1 MPHKANISMNGT
13 LYAWLTEVGRRM
25 GARSVPGTARSI
37 LNAVMRASQSA
48 EAAMGMISMIHS
60 IQCVDTD
67 DDSLYIDTMMQ
78 ELSEANRLDPSQQVH
93 INSRR

>member
-37 LNAVMRASQSA
+37 LNAVMRASQST
-48 EAAMGMISMIHS
+48 EAAKGMISMIHS
-60 IQCVDTD
+60 IQCVDTED
-67 DDSLYIDTMMQ
+67 ESTFIDSMMQ
-78 ELSEANRLDPSQQVH
+78 ELSEANRLDPSQQIH
-93 INSRR
+93 FNRRT